1 MIKIAH
7 FADVHIRNIERHEEY
22 DIIFQK
28 IYDKLTSLKPDRIVI
43 AGDLFENF
51 IEISNEA
58 DIIAS
63 KFLNKLASI
72 AKVIITRGNHD
83 IRKKNINRI
92 DSVETVVTI
101 MNNPNITYLNKSDFY
116 TDNNI
121 TWVVYEHT
129 DKNNDP
135 WLNKVKDNNQ
145 IYIGLFHDPI
155 QNSTTDVGKVFN
167 DTRLKDI
174 NYFNNNDY
182 LFLGDIHKRQFFRKN
197 KSAAY
202 CGSTIQQDHGET
214 IKNHGFLM
222 WNIESPTKFTV
233 DEINIENDYTFV
245 NFYIEEMCDYDNLNL
260 EVKKIFSIKSA
271 FAKKKQRK
279 LNIG

>member
-1 MIKIAH
+1 MSVIAH

-83 IRKKNINRI
+83 IRKKNINRV

-116 TDNNI
+116 PDNDI
-121 TWVVYEHT
+121 TWWYM
-129 DKNNDP
+129 NI
-135 WLNKVKDNNQ
+135 Q
-145 IYIGLFHDPI
+145 IKIM
-155 QNSTTDVGKVFN
+155 
-167 DTRLKDI
+167 
-174 NYFNNNDY
+174 
-182 LFLGDIHKRQFFRKN
+182 IH
-197 KSAAY
+197 
-202 CGSTIQQDHGET
+202 G
-214 IKNHGFLM
+214 
-222 WNIESPTKFTV
+222 
-233 DEINIENDYTFV
+233 
-245 NFYIEEMCDYDNLNL
+245 
-260 EVKKIFSIKSA
+260 
-271 FAKKKQRK
+271 
-279 LNIG
+279 

>member
-1 MIKIAH
+1 M
-7 FADVHIRNIERHEEY
+7 
-22 DIIFQK
+22 
-28 IYDKLTSLKPDRIVI
+28 
-43 AGDLFENF
+43 
-51 IEISNEA
+51 
-58 DIIAS
+58 
-63 KFLNKLASI
+63 
-72 AKVIITRGNHD
+72 
-83 IRKKNINRI
+83 
-92 DSVETVVTI
+92 
-101 MNNPNITYLNKSDFY
+101 
-116 TDNNI
+116 
-121 TWVVYEHT
+121 VYEHT

-145 IYIGLFHDPI
+145 IYIGIFHDPI

-233 DEINIENDYTFV
+233 DEINIDNDYTF
-245 NFYIEEMCDYDNLNL
+245 C
-260 EVKKIFSIKSA
+260 
-271 FAKKKQRK
+271 
-279 LNIG
+279 